1 MKIKNS
7 LFIIIVI
14 VLLTSCVK
22 SKFVRQMDNVK
33 QDVNKLELQTHII
46 KDNVKNLSK
55 KVDKVKQDVKNLGKC
70 ELKDIENIKLDI
82 EILQNEFEILDNKLF
97 QLKES
102 NLYLETEFHVEHQK
116 YKYNVN
122 IFRIYVF
129 VSIVVLIILIK
140 KDVF

>member
-7 LFIIIVI
+7 LFIIII
-14 VLLTSCVK
+14 LVLLTSCVK

-46 KDNVKNLSK
+46 KDNVKNL
-55 KVDKVKQDVKNLGKC
+55 GKC

-82 EILQNEFEILDNKLF
+82 EILQNEFDILDNKLF

-102 NLYLETEFHVEHQK
+102 NLYLETEFHVEYQK